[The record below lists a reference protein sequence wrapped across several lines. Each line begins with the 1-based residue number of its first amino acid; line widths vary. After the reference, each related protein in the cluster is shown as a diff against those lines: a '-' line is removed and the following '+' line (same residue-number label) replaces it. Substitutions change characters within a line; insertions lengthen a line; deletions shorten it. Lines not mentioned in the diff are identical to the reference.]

1 MEILFIVDKNNFF
14 GQTRKPWVSINTE
27 KFISE
32 LKNYGISCEL
42 SQFPKIS
49 TNTCFPKDKTIFY
62 HENNFR
68 ASGAKKFDINFDP
81 DEKLLDAASSFKE
94 AFPET
99 PYLSMDIIFD
109 ERDATYK
116 LLEFQAMH
124 FGLNVLVKNDGY
136 FTKKSSSWEKEFA
149 KHTIEEEFAYGLAK
163 FLGQA

>member
-81 DEKLLDAASSFKE
+81 EEKLLDAASSFKE

-109 ERDATYK
+109 ARDATYK

-136 FTKKSSSWEKEFA
+136 FTKKA
-149 KHTIEEEFAYGLAK
+149 H
-163 FLGQA
+163 LGKKNLQSIQLKRNLLMVWQNF